1 MSEERSH
8 CTVCEKK
15 IEKNKFN
22 DKKKLSA
29 LVDRAMS
36 IVYENDIFPTLSCD
50 MVEIHN
56 ITS

>member
-1 MSEERSH
+1 LQ
-8 CTVCEKK
+8 KI

-29 LVDRAMS
+29 VVDRAMS
-36 IVYENDIFPTLSCD
+36 IVYENDIFPTLPCNMGD
-50 MVEIHN
+50 THN

>member
-1 MSEERSH
+1 LYRLR
-8 CTVCEKK
+8 KK

-29 LVDRAMS
+29 VVDRAMS
-36 IVYENDIFPTLSCD
+36 VVYENDIFPTLPYD
-50 MVEIHN
+50 MVDIHS

>member
-29 LVDRAMS
+29 VVDRAML
-36 IVYENDIFPTLSCD
+36 IVHENQRGT
-50 MVEIHN
+50 
-56 ITS
+56 